1 MAPPIP
7 GLRAPV
13 RHQGRTPA
21 DIAIGLLAVVLL
33 AALTIG
39 VPAALVTLVGLPVP
53 KSMPSMSVLTGQLN
67 ALTIL
72 KVLSVIVWLA
82 WLQLVWCVIVEIR
95 AAVRNVGVPARVP
108 LSGGTQSVAHRL
120 VTAALLL
127 FSAAAALSPAVS
139 HAAPPR
145 PAYSA
150 SAQAQ
155 FPGQAQYPGSRGAP
169 ARRRHDA
176 ARRRRRTRSR
186 RSSTW

>member
-1 MAPPIP
+1 M
-7 GLRAPV
+7 
-13 RHQGRTPA
+13 
-21 DIAIGLLAVVLL
+21 
-33 AALTIG
+33 
-39 VPAALVTLVGLPVP
+39 
-53 KSMPSMSVLTGQLN
+53 
-67 ALTIL
+67 
-72 KVLSVIVWLA
+72 WLA

-95 AAVRNVGVPARVP
+95 AAVRNVGVPTRVP

-145 PAYSA
+145 PAYTV

-155 FPGQAQYPGSRGAP
+155 FPGQAGGAATAAVDVAP
-169 ARRRHDA
+169 ASQARARA
-176 ARRRRRTRSR
+176 AAR